1 MKNTQQADIQIAFD
15 VGHSSIGWAVLRA
28 TERELPDLKASGV
41 VIFEA
46 DGCLASQRRG
56 FRRQR
61 RHIRSTRLRLS
72 RIKTLIGH
80 IKAIPVEVLERKHA
94 SGGGHAA
101 PWFLAA
107 RVLRGGEL
115 CSWEQVWDVLR
126 WYAHNRGY
134 DGNRTWSRRDVE
146 ASEDTEKL
154 QNANRLLLEF
164 KQRHGRDGT
173 MAEVFCDVSGLD
185 PLGQKMSCNLPG
197 DKRPKALNAAFPR
210 EIVAAEVDMFL
221 QKHIGHLHRLD
232 DAFLRCLMEDWTAIP
247 CPEIKLPSRFGQ
259 TLVDGTRSKGGLL
272 FGQLIPRF
280 DNRIISR
287 CPIAYERVFQR
298 VLADTGSE
306 EKAIHAANKESKVP
320 TKDCREFLRFR
331 WAMQVANIRVAR
343 NGGDGLRPLNADERK
358 ALDQSIPQEGY
369 FTPSGLKAAVCKIT
383 GGVPDNLEQLLLHPD
398 ASEALLID
406 PARKALS
413 RPAWGHA
420 AFGLPENLRHVLLNK
435 LRRGAPLELEWILRK
450 HPAAAPFFDEAAA
463 AIAAKKKKKTREEIL
478 EEWKTEKA
486 FLHPISGRAP
496 FSREVMREVDQF
508 VFSTDRHP
516 SEGAPKAN
524 DNGPLYRSE
533 SIREA
538 QLRRD
543 IDEQTNNRLVRH
555 RLLILERLH
564 RDILKEFAESDPNR
578 ISRITIEVNRDLR
591 EMSGKTNKEIKQELG
606 IRLGNFKHVAEKLE
620 NDLKPHGIRST
631 AGLIRK
637 ARIADDLGW
646 KCPYT
651 GQSFD
656 ALALHARTVDK
667 DHIIPRSQ
675 RPSDSLDSLVIT
687 FSEVNRM
694 KGGKTALAFI
704 QEFGGQPVPGTPGL
718 FVQTARQF
726 ETLVNSLDTRK
737 GHSDDQRRKK
747 RRKELLL
754 LENYVEK
761 EFTPRDLT
769 QTSQIVRM
777 GAQVL
782 ERAYLRN
789 AIKPVITSLP
799 GSVTGTIRKAW
810 NLMGC
815 LAAANPLVLN
825 PDDFDS
831 NGNPRPHAK
840 TEIRGITHLHHA
852 LDACVLAFAS
862 LYLPRDGDIWE
873 LLVKRRLTNPEAKR
887 LRERLGGMVQIAS
900 DGTFQIAELPNVL
913 KEQIRRRLAEKRVF
927 QHTPSRRQGLR
938 VEQNAWRVIEIKDGM
953 ASLRQKMRQA
963 DGKKTPKFATEK
975 ISKVLGLF
983 PDGGTGKLKSL
994 KAGLVIPDNYGL
1006 ALDPEPQIIPFHK
1019 VHQRLSELTRKNG
1032 GRPPRVLRNGML
1044 IEIRKKTGRA
1054 DYRGVWKIF
1063 SLKNNASGL
1072 AVDMGWP
1079 DVVALKNKTPGHRI
1093 NVSLATLLEADL
1105 VVCDASLVGIPHQT
1119 T

>member
-1 MKNTQQADIQIAFD
+1 
-15 VGHSSIGWAVLRA
+15 
-28 TERELPDLKASGV
+28 
-41 VIFEA
+41 
-46 DGCLASQRRG
+46 
-56 FRRQR
+56 
-61 RHIRSTRLRLS
+61 
-72 RIKTLIGH
+72 
-80 IKAIPVEVLERKHA
+80 
-94 SGGGHAA
+94 
-101 PWFLAA
+101 
-107 RVLRGGEL
+107 
-115 CSWEQVWDVLR
+115 
-126 WYAHNRGY
+126 
-134 DGNRTWSRRDVE
+134 
-146 ASEDTEKL
+146 
-154 QNANRLLLEF
+154 
-164 KQRHGRDGT
+164 
-173 MAEVFCDVSGLD
+173 
-185 PLGQKMSCNLPG
+185 
-197 DKRPKALNAAFPR
+197 
-210 EIVAAEVDMFL
+210 
-221 QKHIGHLHRLD
+221 
-232 DAFLRCLMEDWTAIP
+232 
-247 CPEIKLPSRFGQ
+247 
-259 TLVDGTRSKGGLL
+259 
-272 FGQLIPRF
+272 
-280 DNRIISR
+280 
-287 CPIAYERVFQR
+287 
-298 VLADTGSE
+298 
-306 EKAIHAANKESKVP
+306 
-320 TKDCREFLRFR
+320 
-331 WAMQVANIRVAR
+331 
-343 NGGDGLRPLNADERK
+343 
-358 ALDQSIPQEGY
+358 
-369 FTPSGLKAAVCKIT
+369 
-383 GGVPDNLEQLLLHPD
+383 
-398 ASEALLID
+398 
-406 PARKALS
+406 
-413 RPAWGHA
+413 
-420 AFGLPENLRHVLLNK
+420 
-435 LRRGAPLELEWILRK
+435 
-450 HPAAAPFFDEAAA
+450 
-463 AIAAKKKKKTREEIL
+463 
-478 EEWKTEKA
+478 
-486 FLHPISGRAP
+486 
-496 FSREVMREVDQF
+496 
-508 VFSTDRHP
+508 
-516 SEGAPKAN
+516 
-524 DNGPLYRSE
+524 
-533 SIREA
+533 
-538 QLRRD
+538 
-543 IDEQTNNRLVRH
+543 
-555 RLLILERLH
+555 
-564 RDILKEFAESDPNR
+564 
-578 ISRITIEVNRDLR
+578 
-591 EMSGKTNKEIKQELG
+591 
-606 IRLGNFKHVAEKLE
+606 
-620 NDLKPHGIRST
+620 
-631 AGLIRK
+631 
-637 ARIADDLGW
+637 
-646 KCPYT
+646 
-651 GQSFD
+651 
-656 ALALHARTVDK
+656 
-667 DHIIPRSQ
+667 
-675 RPSDSLDSLVIT
+675 
-687 FSEVNRM
+687 
-694 KGGKTALAFI
+694 
-704 QEFGGQPVPGTPGL
+704 
-718 FVQTARQF
+718 
-726 ETLVNSLDTRK
+726 
-737 GHSDDQRRKK
+737 
-747 RRKELLL
+747 LL